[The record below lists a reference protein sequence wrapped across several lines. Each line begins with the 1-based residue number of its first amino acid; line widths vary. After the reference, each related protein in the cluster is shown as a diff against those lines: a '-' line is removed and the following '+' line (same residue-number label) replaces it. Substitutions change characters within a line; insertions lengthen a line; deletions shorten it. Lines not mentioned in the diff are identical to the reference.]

1 MTKHKYTA
9 GFARYT
15 PKYEYYEVSHYAET
29 IDEAHSYFEKLEIE
43 TGDVFV
49 DIFEIDDK
57 DTHDIIG
64 YKKDGTPIYN

>member
-29 IDEAHSYFEKLEIE
+29 IDEAHSYFEK
-43 TGDVFV
+43 TG
-49 DIFEIDDK
+49 
-57 DTHDIIG
+57 
-64 YKKDGTPIYN
+64 NRNW